1 MSFKMSENNKATAQT
16 EAEILKMVAES
27 FQNETI
33 ELENQA
39 SVENSEDDLQQ
50 KIMHIEAEKSELQD
64 KLLRVAAESEN
75 IRRRA
80 ERDVQEGSKFAI
92 TNFARDLVS
101 VFENLHRAT
110 ASITDEMRES
120 SPHFANLAMGVQ
132 MTLKEMEKV
141 FAKHQ
146 IVRIDPIGEMFNHQL
161 HQAMTKI
168 EDANNQEGTIVQVFQ
183 AAYTIHDRLLQPALV
198 AVATAPSQTADD
210 INHVDTQA

>member
-1 MSFKMSENNKATAQT
+1 MSFKMSENKATAQT

-27 FQNETI
+27 FQNEAEEI
-33 ELENQA
+33 SDVIPQEND
-39 SVENSEDDLQQ
+39 EGGLQQ
-50 KIMHIEAEKSELQD
+50 KIAELEAEKAELQD
-64 KLLRVAAESEN
+64 KLLRIAAESEN

-110 ASITDEMRES
+110 TSITDEMRES
-120 SPHFANLAMGVQ
+120 SQHFANLAMGVQ

-141 FAKHQ
+141 FAKQ
-146 IVRIDPIGEMFNHQL
+146 KIIRIDPTGEPFNHQL

-168 EDANNQEGTIVQVFQ
+168 EDASKPEGTIVQVFQ

-198 AVATAPSQTADD
+198 AVATAPSQPEAD